1 MSNKKVVYIHLS
13 NTRKVFFL
21 LVHSRKKSS
30 AETLQEISYPFVT
43 FLVTDLIFKGKHGKF
58 ALKIK
63 GTLYMISIE
72 DKIFARIK
80 RKGRGWVMTNRDFT
94 DLANS
99 SSVDWCLYRL
109 KDKKIIR
116 PILRGIYDY
125 PKFSELLQEELVP
138 ELGAVA
144 QAIARKN
151 QWHIQISGSAALNFL
166 GLSTQI
172 PMRTVYFSDGP
183 NRNFEIGERIL
194 QFKHIL
200 LKANF
205 PHLKVKSLF
214 KHCVNS
220 EKIMSLEKSL
230 KQ

>member
-1 MSNKKVVYIHLS
+1 
-13 NTRKVFFL
+13 
-21 LVHSRKKSS
+21 
-30 AETLQEISYPFVT
+30 
-43 FLVTDLIFKGKHGKF
+43 
-58 ALKIK
+58 
-63 GTLYMISIE
+63 MISIE

-109 KDKKIIR
+109 KNKNAIR

-125 PKFSELLQEELVP
+125 PKFSELLQEELAP
-138 ELGAVA
+138 DLDAVA

-172 PMRTVYFSDGP
+172 PMRTVYFTDGP
-183 NRNFEIGERIL
+183 NRNFKIGERIL
-194 QFKHIL
+194 QFKHI
-200 LKANF
+200 
-205 PHLKVKSLF
+205 
-214 KHCVNS
+214 
-220 EKIMSLEKSL
+220 SL
-230 KQ
+230 KETKIPSPQSEVIVQALRELGEDHITGETIETIRKTIPDTDYAKILRETQFTTGWIHDKIKLICQEGGKKNG

>member
-1 MSNKKVVYIHLS
+1 
-13 NTRKVFFL
+13 
-21 LVHSRKKSS
+21 
-30 AETLQEISYPFVT
+30 
-43 FLVTDLIFKGKHGKF
+43 
-58 ALKIK
+58 
-63 GTLYMISIE
+63 MISIE
-72 DKIFARIK
+72 DKIFVRIK

-109 KDKKIIR
+109 KDKKVIR

-144 QAIARKN
+144 QALARKN

-183 NRNFEIGERIL
+183 NRDFKIGERIL

-200 LKANF
+200 LKETKIPSPQSEIIVQALRELGED
-205 PHLKVKSLF
+205 H
-214 KHCVNS
+214 VNGETIEAIS
-220 EKIMSLEKSL
+220 KTIPGKDRAKILRDTQFTTGWIHDKIKLICQGAGKENG
-230 KQ
+230 